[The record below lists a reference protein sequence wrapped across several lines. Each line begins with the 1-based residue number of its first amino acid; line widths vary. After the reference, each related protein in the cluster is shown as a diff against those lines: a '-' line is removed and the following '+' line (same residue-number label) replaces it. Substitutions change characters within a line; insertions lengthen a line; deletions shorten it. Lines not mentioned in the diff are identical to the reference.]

1 MASRTLKLRGP
12 AVCVVCGTALPAG
25 SRARWDD
32 TTRTV
37 TCAACV
43 ESSAEPRV
51 ESSAEPKAQAGPEES
66 TQPALDRGQAGA
78 SIAREYQR
86 RKRNRESH
94 TRKTHP
100 WIGGL
105 LLALRGTPQH
115 ESAFHQGDL
124 GEKAIAAYLE
134 KHTARGPAIILHNR
148 RMPGGCGD
156 IDHLAIAPTGV
167 FVIDA
172 KAIKGKVR
180 VQRPLFGK
188 PKLRVSGR
196 DRTKLIDG
204 LDRQVLAVRGA
215 LTASGH
221 ADVPVQGVL
230 CFTTADLP
238 FFGTKMRGHLLIH
251 RRGLAKRINKQGPL
265 QPPTIDAIARTL
277 AAALPSA

>member
-1 MASRTLKLRGP
+1 MASRMLNLRRP
-12 AVCVVCGTALPAG
+12 AVCVVCDTALPAG

-43 ESSAEPRV
+43 ESSAEP
-51 ESSAEPKAQAGPEES
+51 KAQAGVRES
-66 TQPALDRGQAGA
+66 TQSALDRGQPGA

-86 RKRNRESH
+86 RKRNREIR
-94 TRKTHP
+94 TRETHP

-124 GEKAIAAYLE
+124 GEKAVAAYLE
-134 KHTARGPAIILHNR
+134 QHTARGPAIILHNR
-148 RMPGGCGD
+148 RMPGGRGD
-156 IDHLAIAPTGV
+156 IDHLAIASTGV
-167 FVIDA
+167 FVVDA

-180 VQRPLFGK
+180 VQRTLFGK
-188 PKLRVSGR
+188 PKLRVSER

-204 LDRQVLAVRGA
+204 LDRQVHAVRGA
-215 LTASGH
+215 LTRSGH
-221 ADVPVQGVL
+221 PDVPVQGVL

-238 FFGTKMRGHLLIH
+238 LLGTPKMRGHLLIH
-251 RRGLAKRINKQGPL
+251 RRALAKRINKQGPL
-265 QPPTIDAIARTL
+265 APPTIDALAHTL
-277 AAALPSA
+277 AAALPPA

>member
-1 MASRTLKLRGP
+1 MTSFGSMASLILKLRWP

-25 SRARWDD
+25 SRARWDA
-32 TTRTV
+32 TTRTM

-43 ESSAEPRV
+43 ESSAEP
-51 ESSAEPKAQAGPEES
+51 KARAGAAES
-66 TQPALDRGQAGA
+66 TQSALDRGQAGA

-86 RKRNRESH
+86 RKRNRESR
-94 TRKTHP
+94 TRETHP

-124 GEKAIAAYLE
+124 GEKAVAAYLE
-134 KHTARGPAIILHNR
+134 KHTARGSAIILHNR
-148 RMPGGCGD
+148 RMPGGRGD

-188 PKLRVSGR
+188 PKLCVSGR

-204 LDRQVLAVRGA
+204 LDRQVHAVRGA

-221 ADVPVQGVL
+221 PDVWVQGVL

-238 FFGTKMRGHLLIH
+238 LLGTPKMRGHLLIH
-251 RRGLAKRINKQGPL
+251 RRALAKRINKQGPL